1 MSIIH
6 SMHCRIPAKSC
17 ESLLSGSSRES
28 ASQIYQRKQPARGM
42 KSNST
47 GGMRQPSMVPHNNSS
62 DIHQRVM
69 SARNLRAKTF
79 QNQLTDA
86 QTEIANLAHENR
98 MLRTMHKRQ
107 SMALNKYESTGAELP
122 QLLHS
127 HAEELRVW
135 QTKHRN
141 VQAVN
146 KELEH
151 KLKQKEAQILSL
163 SDQNKH
169 YSQLIKDKLVSH
181 VVVEGE
187 LVFDCYFTF
196 VFAET

>member
-187 LVFDCYFTF
+187 LVFD
-196 VFAET
+196 